1 MGSDVSISDAEWLVM
16 EAVWSLGGG
25 TAAAIIEELAK
36 STTWN
41 HRTIRTLL
49 RRLVEKGVLKQ
60 VRQPSGSV
68 YQPLVPRSARV
79 RKEGRSFLQRVFLG
93 DTKSLL
99 LHFAREA
106 RLGPDKLERLREL
119 LDEESSEESPS

>member
-1 MGSDVSISDAEWLVM
+1 MRSDVSISDAEWQVM
-16 EAVWSLGGG
+16 EAVWSLEGG
-25 TAAAIIEELAK
+25 TAAAIIEELAE

-49 RRLVEKGVLKQ
+49 RRLVDKGVLKQ
-60 VRQPSGSV
+60 VRRKSGSF
-68 YQPLVPRSARV
+68 YQPVVPRKARV
-79 RKEGRSFLQRVFLG
+79 RKEGLTFLKRVFLG

-106 RLGPDKLERLREL
+106 QLGPEKLEKLREL
-119 LDEESSEESPS
+119 LHEDSTEESS

>member
-1 MGSDVSISDAEWLVM
+1 MGSDVSISDAEWTVM

-25 TAAAIIEELAK
+25 TAAEIIEQLAA

-79 RKEGRSFLQRVFLG
+79 RKEGKTFLQRVFLG

-106 RLGPDKLERLREL
+106 KLSPEKLEKLREL
-119 LDEESSEESPS
+119 LDEDASEESPT